1 MKARLYALAWR
12 VLPYV
17 CWLPAGA
24 TLGLVVLQL
33 WRAAK

>member
-17 CWLPAGA
+17 CCLPAGA
-24 TLGLVVLQL
+24 TLGLLLVQL
-33 WRAAK
+33 SGSAK